1 MFFPKRNRS
10 VVLIATLVALGACDG
25 TESSTVAPSV
35 ARLGKAPPSG
45 GSVGVSSVSPDSGAL
60 STTID
65 VKVNGSGFADGMVAV
80 WEQSGVQDSTQIKTN
95 STRFVS
101 SKQLIANITIS
112 GRATSGSWDVA
123 IYSGGGK
130 PGIGS
135 ELGVLKNGFKVTD
148 PTATWM
154 FPLSDAGLSVQSDH
168 LYASGS
174 NSVYANGVCNVSTN
188 IFATTA
194 NSSSGDATLG
204 MGNPNGKC
212 YRRFRFIYPDGV
224 TESLPIFSN
233 LRQIEN
239 LTYSIPIGAS
249 VHRQLHM
256 GVSGS
261 NVASRCGGLVW
272 GYGVANNVAV
282 GSDSVVVNRIDAS
295 TWHVMSDP
303 ARSLAW
309 CKTTG
314 QLFQMTVDFTVV
326 SSRPLP

>member
-1 MFFPKRNRS
+1 MFFPKRHQPIL
-10 VVLIATLVALGACDG
+10 LIAALFALGACDG
-25 TESSTVAPSV
+25 TETSTVAPSA
-35 ARLGKAPPSG
+35 ARFGKAPPT
-45 GSVGVSSVSPDSGAL
+45 GSVSISSVAPDSGAL

-80 WEQSGVQDSTQIKTN
+80 WQQSGLPDSTQIKTN

-112 GRATSGSWDVA
+112 GRATSGSWDVSV
-123 IYSGGGK
+123 YTGGGK
-130 PGIGS
+130 SGIGS
-135 ELGVLKNGFKVTD
+135 ELGVLKNAFKVTD
-148 PTATWM
+148 PTATWK
-154 FPLSDAGLSVQSDH
+154 FPLIDAGLSVQSDH
-168 LYASGS
+168 Q
-174 NSVYANGVCNVSTN
+174 NVNGATSDYVNGACNITTN
-188 IFATTA
+188 IFAGDPS
-194 NSSSGDATLG
+194 SSSGDATLN

-212 YRRFRFIYPDGV
+212 SRRFKLIYPDGV
-224 TESLPIFSN
+224 TEILPIFSN

-239 LTYSIPIGAS
+239 LGYWIPIGAT

-256 GVSGS
+256 GVIAS

-272 GYGVANNVAV
+272 GYGVAADVGA
-282 GSDSVVVNRIDAS
+282 GSDSVLVTRVDAS

-303 ARSLAW
+303 VRSLAF